1 MAFFAFACQLKGS
14 LKIVENIL
22 GKRNYDFYSEKEAIE
37 ILSGYFEIIISF
49 HKEFKLEFKNG
60 LELLNHLHETG
71 SAIGKEGLSLGEK
84 KRIFEKFKNYNKTA
98 VLNFNVLFVKALKR
112 E

>member
-1 MAFFAFACQLKGS
+1 
-14 LKIVENIL
+14 
-22 GKRNYDFYSEKEAIE
+22 
-37 ILSGYFEIIISF
+37 
-49 HKEFKLEFKNG
+49 
-60 LELLNHLHETG
+60 LNHLHETG